1 MGGED
6 SRVAHTGLT
15 VGRTRRLKAAPWRSA
30 QPVRRSCGGTSVARS
45 ALSCSTSRVSRFCVP
60 GIKPLHRLALEPSH
74 EVCSVSHTTKS
85 TVGGSAGWRARCMLA
100 RANSASAPRSVVTPT
115 RIDGKASRSL
125 ILLGANHETFAR
137 QRLLL
142 CTSGSWSCWWVIPFC
157 AGLTQL
163 RPARERCTRRCT
175 APNLPAA
182 LTGRTTQSNRHPF
195 AQASLRAPR
204 PGSRLHNGRAAQSEQ
219 PPTSQADGF
228 GPGQFAP
235 NRACLWWP

>member
-1 MGGED
+1 MQPGDMGGED

-115 RIDGKASRSL
+115 RIDGKASRSCAFFWGQTTR
-125 ILLGANHETFAR
+125 LLHVSASCCALQVAGVVGGLFLFAPVSHNFAR
-137 QRLLL
+137 RA
-142 CTSGSWSCWWVIPFC
+142 SAAHV
-157 AGLTQL
+157 A
-163 RPARERCTRRCT
+163 
-175 APNLPAA
+175 AP
-182 LTGRTTQSNRHPF
+182 HPIC
-195 AQASLRAPR
+195 
-204 PGSRLHNGRAAQSEQ
+204 
-219 PPTSQADGF
+219 PP
-228 GPGQFAP
+228 P
-235 NRACLWWP
+235 